1 MKTLPTARLLLGLI
15 ATALLA
21 TGCMDSTM
29 GVNDTGKSKSPAAE
43 AGTNGAAR
51 SVDGTVA
58 TGAFA
63 AGVKVQAFDSKGGK
77 CGETFTDDH
86 GAFHLDSTCAGT
98 LLLVSEAGKRE
109 GEALYSVATGTSAK
123 AKTNITSLT
132 SLVVA
137 LAVGDHPRVALREGF
152 NDALLADANIA
163 AAQSRLRGMLAP
175 ALAAFSADNADFLST
190 PLVQGAGMD
199 ALMDQADFSVDV
211 DPDVQQYSIWAR
223 LPSLQKPIV
232 LRNRLAAKP
241 DAAWFDE
248 AYGKL
253 PSAVSPEQVAKTGTA
268 LQEISSW
275 FTQFAANPTQPGA
288 IDGCFRHDGTI
299 TPYVLF
305 LRGADGK
312 LATTNLRLLRYN
324 THGNF
329 ADEDFDTPNAGAGTL
344 AYISVDQTDAL
355 GRKVRYYTWL
365 IKGSQMVDGC
375 ASSGTDWRILGNQHR
390 VNVQP
395 ISYAQY
401 RIEYGHTLNNRVDE
415 QGTGLEFYVTR
426 AFDFSHVQINGPG
439 LPANGIVLVNKD
451 GAFVRYNGT
460 LISLRTASDMNQVQD
475 SVMKPLTR
483 AIALSDEDIAPTSKS
498 PLLGITEALFD
509 EHNTYTFR
517 LFRNK
522 DDRAPELVY
531 TQVLEKRPYLS
542 TELGMSYFPVLAVHL
557 DQITGALVRFEPVTL
572 AWNPAKDLLGNDFE
586 LSAVWLSRFA
596 TWKHQVC
603 EPPPAGS
610 APDAKP
616 ACSDKTDPV
625 DDYVLPG
632 SFRNLLGSGLSQV
645 STQGLSANG
654 TLDKGYAHFEVLD
667 SYRRPVRTVVGVNL
681 TR

>member
-1 MKTLPTARLLLGLI
+1 MKHLPSARLLPALI
-15 ATALLA
+15 AAALLS

-29 GVNDTGKSKSPAAE
+29 GVNDTDKNKPTAAD
-43 AGTNGAAR
+43 AGPGGTTR
-51 SVDGTVA
+51 SVEGTVA

-63 AGVKVQAFDSKGGK
+63 AGVKVQAFDSKGSK
-77 CGETFTDDH
+77 CGEVLTDAN
-86 GAFHLDSTCAGT
+86 GAFRLDSACAGP

-109 GEALYSVATGTSAK
+109 GDALYSIAPGSGAK
-123 AKTNITSLT
+123 SQANITSLT

-137 LAVGDHPRVALREGF
+137 LAVGDHPRVALRGGF
-152 NDALLADANIA
+152 NDALAETNIA

-175 ALAAFSADNADFLST
+175 ALAAFSAENADFLST

-199 ALMDQADFSVDV
+199 ALMDQADFRIDV
-211 DPDVQQYSIWAR
+211 DPDIQQYSIWAR

-241 DAAWFDE
+241 GAAWFDE

-253 PSAVSPEQVAKTGTA
+253 PSAVSPEQVAQSGAA

-275 FTQFAANPTQPGA
+275 FAQFAANPAQPGA
-288 IDGCFRHDGTI
+288 IDSCFRHDGTI

-324 THGNF
+324 THGNL
-329 ADEDFDTPNAGAGTL
+329 ADEDFDSPNAGAGTL
-344 AYISVDQTDAL
+344 AYISADQTDAL

-375 ASSGTDWRILGNQHR
+375 ASSGTGWRLLGNQHR

-426 AFDFSHVQINGPG
+426 AFDFSHVQVNGPG
-439 LPANGIVLVNKD
+439 LPASGVVLVNKD

-460 LISLRTASDMNQVQD
+460 LISLRTASDMKQVLD

-483 AIALSDEDIAPTSKS
+483 SIALTDEDIAPTSKS
-498 PLLGITEALFD
+498 PLLGITDALFD

-531 TQVLEKRPYLS
+531 TQVLEKRPYVS

-557 DQITGALVRFEPVTL
+557 DQLMGALARFEPATL
-572 AWNPAKDLLGNDFE
+572 SWSPAKDLLGNDFE
-586 LSAVWLSRFA
+586 LSAAWLSRFA

-610 APDAKP
+610 AADAKP
-616 ACSDKTDPV
+616 VCSDKTDPV

-632 SFRNLLGSGLSQV
+632 SFRNLRGSGLSQV
-645 STQGLSANG
+645 STQGLPANG
-654 TLDKGYAHFEVLD
+654 TIDKGYAHFEVLD